1 MARDYYEVLGVS
13 RDATHEQI
21 QEAFRTL
28 ARKYHPDVNSAP
40 GAEDRF
46 KELNEAYHVLSDPD
60 TRKRYDR
67 FGEDFRRVP
76 EDYDERVG
84 AGFGGFRA
92 AGAPSGTR
100 VRFGQGVG
108 GRSGVNIEDLFG
120 DFFGGSGGFGPI
132 PGADQRA
139 ELELTV
145 EEAYRGGRRSITL
158 DGRSY
163 QVSIPAG
170 VIDGQRIRL
179 AGEGGRG
186 SGDAPAGDLY
196 LVVRVKPDRRFRLDG
211 RDIATDLPVSPWE
224 AVLGA
229 TVAVHTPGG
238 EAKVKVPP
246 GSSTGRRLRLR
257 GEGMPN
263 PARQTRRP
271 LRRGQ
276 DRRAA
281 ETHETGTR
289 VVRAAG
295 HGVHVRP
302 EERAMTATAPSARY
316 VLARRPG
323 MDLDTFA
330 RRSGLH
336 PDTVR
341 RFVALG
347 LLPCQR
353 NPRGQLRF
361 DASALRIVARIQ
373 RLRIGL
379 GLNYAAIGLVLD
391 LLDRIEELESGARQR
406 RTSLW
411 TSAG

>member
-92 AGAPSGTR
+92 DAPSGTR
-100 VRFGQGVG
+100 VRAGQGFG
-108 GRSGVNIEDLFG
+108 GRGGINIEDLFG
-120 DFFGGSGGFGPI
+120 DLFGASGGFGPI

-139 ELELTV
+139 ELELSV
-145 EEAYRGGRRSITL
+145 EEAYRGGQRSIKL
-158 DGRSY
+158 DGRTY
-163 QVSIPAG
+163 QVTIPAG
-170 VIDGQRIRL
+170 VVNGQRIRL
-179 AGEGGRG
+179 AGEGGKG
-186 SGDAPAGDLY
+186 TGDGPAGDLY
-196 LVVRVKPDRRFRLDG
+196 LEVRIKPDHRFRLDG

-263 PARQTRRP
+263 PRGKPGDLYAEVKVVVPPKPTKSERELFEQLATVSTFDPRR
-271 LRRGQ
+271 RR
-276 DRRAA
+276 
-281 ETHETGTR
+281 
-289 VVRAAG
+289 
-295 HGVHVRP
+295 
-302 EERAMTATAPSARY
+302 
-316 VLARRPG
+316 
-323 MDLDTFA
+323 
-330 RRSGLH
+330 
-336 PDTVR
+336 
-341 RFVALG
+341 
-347 LLPCQR
+347 
-353 NPRGQLRF
+353 
-361 DASALRIVARIQ
+361 
-373 RLRIGL
+373 
-379 GLNYAAIGLVLD
+379 
-391 LLDRIEELESGARQR
+391 
-406 RTSLW
+406 
-411 TSAG
+411 